1 MTPTDEYDDL
11 IVTVT
16 DTCSAG
22 LCATGRWQWFKGHG
36 LDFKAFIDHGLPIR
50 ELRKLDDA
58 MAQLAIDARI
68 RRAQLEG

>member
-1 MTPTDEYDDL
+1 MIPTDEHDDL

-16 DTCSAG
+16 DTCAAG
-22 LCATGRWQWFKGHG
+22 LCATGSWTWFKGHG
-36 LDFKAFIDHGLPIR
+36 LDFKDFIDHGMSIR